1 MITPTDWASAW
12 CVRKSNHHV
21 QYNIWEA
28 LISTEKPKNVGPDTW
43 RIQIIPPQGK
53 TNFKLCLWG
62 EYKPRA
68 ASITEV
74 WNEEEITVINRKT
87 LFLSKRSIQAVKNKE
102 ELWRASVCSE
112 DLCWETFCQHVH
124 YRSFVSC
131 DKLFNTCQNFISQ
144 LTRGS
149 DLLQCDKTPKQD
161 SLRDTNRCKNH
172 LDYSHL
178 VLYQNL
184 LIVNIQLFAW
194 LLYFLSFVSYIYSV
208 NLLSFTYLIFW
219 RILFGGK

>member
-1 MITPTDWASAW
+1 MLTKRNQETAGKQTVDMITPTDWASAW

-131 DKLFNTCQNFISQ
+131 DKLLIRVKTLFHSWREAATCCSVTKHQNK
-144 LTRGS
+144 TRS
-149 DLLQCDKTPKQD
+149 ETQTDAKIIWII
-161 SLRDTNRCKNH
+161 
-172 LDYSHL
+172 
-178 VLYQNL
+178 
-184 LIVNIQLFAW
+184 LI
-194 LLYFLSFVSYIYSV
+194 
-208 NLLSFTYLIFW
+208 
-219 RILFGGK
+219 

>member
-28 LISTEKPKNVGPDTW
+28 LISTEKPNNVGPDTW

-172 LDYSHL
+172 LDLFSFSFISKPSYSQHSVICLIIVFSLICLIHL
-178 VLYQNL
+178 
-184 LIVNIQLFAW
+184 FC
-194 LLYFLSFVSYIYSV
+194 
-208 NLLSFTYLIFW
+208 
-219 RILFGGK
+219 